1 MTAWKSL
8 VSAIALLGFTPL
20 THATAVTWAGNGH
33 TYDIV
38 TGQTD
43 TTWDAARALAAGL
56 GGYLAT
62 ITSADENDFVTLL
75 VSSQGT
81 GNLERYWLGGYQTDP
96 NGPSEPAGSW
106 AWVTGEVWSYTN
118 WAPGEPNNG
127 VGGTQHWLHYWPAP
141 GLWDDMENRIGT
153 MNSYVVEFAAPERD
167 TPAAVP
173 EPGTLALL
181 GLGLAGFAAS
191 RRRKQ

>member
-1 MTAWKSL
+1 MKAWKSL
-8 VSAIALLGFTPL
+8 VPTIALLGLAPL
-20 THATAVTWAGNGH
+20 AHATAVTWTGNGH

-38 TGQTD
+38 TSATD
-43 TTWDAARALAAGL
+43 TTWDGARALAAGM

-62 ITSADENDFVTLL
+62 ITSAEENVFVAAL
-75 VSSQGT
+75 VNGQGT

-96 NGPSEPAGSW
+96 NSASEPAGSW

-118 WAPGEPNNG
+118 WAVGEPNNG

-141 GLWDDMENRIGT
+141 GQWDDMENRLGT
-153 MNSYVVEFAAPERD
+153 MNSYVIEYAVPERGAL
-167 TPAAVP
+167 AAVP